1 MAPVTRPYWLQPLLY
16 PRAWLSLWW
25 LAIAVVLAAS
35 LAPPR
40 ALPPM
45 ADGSDKLY
53 HLLGYFVLA
62 AAAVQLFRR
71 GAGLWWV
78 AAGLV
83 LMGIAVEWAQGALT
97 AQRSADPLDALANVV
112 GVALGVA
119 LAFTPARHWL
129 QRLEQW
135 AARRGK

>member
-1 MAPVTRPYWLQPLLY
+1 MSRPAWLQPL
-16 PRAWLSLWW
+16 RHASSWLSLWW
-25 LAIAVVLAAS
+25 LAIAVVLVAS

-40 ALPPM
+40 ALPSM

-62 AAAVQLFRR
+62 AVAVQLFRR
-71 GAGLWWV
+71 GPGLWWV

-83 LMGIAVEWAQGALT
+83 LMGIGVEWAQGTLT
-97 AQRSADPLDALANVV
+97 AQRSADPLDALANAA
-112 GVALGVA
+112 GVALGMV

-129 QRLEQW
+129 QRLERW
-135 AARRGK
+135 PARRGQ

>member
-1 MAPVTRPYWLQPLLY
+1 MSRPAWLQPL
-16 PRAWLSLWW
+16 RHASSWLSLWW
-25 LAIAVVLAAS
+25 LAIAVVLGAS

-40 ALPPM
+40 ALPPI

-62 AAAVQLFRR
+62 AVAVQLFRR

-97 AQRSADPLDALANVV
+97 AQRSADPLDALANAA
-112 GVALGVA
+112 GVALGMA

-129 QRLEQW
+129 QRLERW
-135 AARRGK
+135 PARRGR

>member
-1 MAPVTRPYWLQPLLY
+1 MSRPAWLQPL
-16 PRAWLSLWW
+16 RHASSWLSLWW
-25 LAIAVVLAAS
+25 LAIAVVLVAS

-40 ALPPM
+40 ALPPI

-62 AAAVQLFRR
+62 AVAVQLFRR

-97 AQRSADPLDALANVV
+97 AQRSADPLDALANAA
-112 GVALGVA
+112 GVALGMA

-129 QRLEQW
+129 QRLERW
-135 AARRGK
+135 PARRGR